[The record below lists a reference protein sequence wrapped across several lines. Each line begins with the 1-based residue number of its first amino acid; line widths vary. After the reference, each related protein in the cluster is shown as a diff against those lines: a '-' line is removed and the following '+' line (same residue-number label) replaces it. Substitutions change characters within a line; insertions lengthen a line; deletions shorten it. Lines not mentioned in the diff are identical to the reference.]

1 MFSLAISVITI
12 SSWIYA
18 LMTLGWAG
26 SVAKNSE
33 YHALSLFVSIFSHF
47 GMGNGFRET
56 FPAHVKYSFNKPN
69 SWMYYSFKIAFNWF
83 CECFLSKAPVLYSIC
98 QDITNKFGFA
108 INFEWIFLEAHEKIQ
123 SIFAKW
129 IYFLVCRMNL
139 MGTYDAIANVS
150 SRITAYIPWSSYKL
164 NYVTFDITSTNDRSI
179 YWQYDLLHL
188 LSLFDELK

>member
-1 MFSLAISVITI
+1 MHEWLLGELVRWPKILITML
-12 SSWIYA
+12 Y
-18 LMTLGWAG
+18 
-26 SVAKNSE
+26 
-33 YHALSLFVSIFSHF
+33 LSLYPFFLTLAWEMDFGRHFQHTWNILSISLTVECTIH
-47 GMGNGFRET
+47 
-56 FPAHVKYSFNKPN
+56 
-69 SWMYYSFKIAFNWF
+69 WMYYSLKIVFNWF